1 MVEFEM
7 GKKLWSRVR
16 EKWNPLTQKWKR
28 LTSVQRLAII
38 VSTALLLA
46 VLFPPFHFQ
55 TASFTVNLGFRFLF
69 TPPVW
74 SEQLTASIN
83 TPMLAIEVAVILA
96 IGGAA
101 YLAVRNSN

>member
-1 MVEFEM
+1 MQ
-7 GKKLWSRVR
+7 
-16 EKWNPLTQKWKR
+16 KWNR

-55 TASFTVNLGFRFLF
+55 AANFTVNLGFGFLF
-69 TPPVW
+69 APPVW
-74 SEQLTASIN
+74 REQLTASIN

-101 YLAVRNSN
+101 YLAVRSSN